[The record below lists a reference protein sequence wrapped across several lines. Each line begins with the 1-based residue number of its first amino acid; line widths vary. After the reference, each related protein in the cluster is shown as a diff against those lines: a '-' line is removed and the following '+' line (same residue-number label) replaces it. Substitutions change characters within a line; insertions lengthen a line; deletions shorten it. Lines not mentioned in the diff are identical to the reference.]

1 MVFIGIAQKV
11 EDEMNSKDKLVVL
24 SNESSEHIDHNLAV
38 DFRQIKADF
47 MGKYISDI
55 GPKYSSES
63 K

>member
-1 MVFIGIAQKV
+1 
-11 EDEMNSKDKLVVL
+11 MNSKDKLVVL